1 MNPAINNYLESQ
13 QQPNRTPDMEQA
25 QVPQQAYN
33 PFDAGINKAIS
44 SARESLGM
52 TDKQQDKAL
61 RRSMAAFGNNIAQQP
76 KQKGFWNNLG
86 SVGRSLSPALQEY
99 DNSEDAALTQNNAI
113 ANQIL
118 AHQAAEDRRLGQAE
132 EKAWNRQRAE
142 DQSAQQGKMN
152 DARLDIYGLQANK
165 LRRELEQRELEPRE
179 LEQRELD
186 SSSPQAYDDK
196 TLAYIRKKNV
206 DHSEDVHKSNNVSK
220 ITIQALGDIR
230 DVLQVERDNNSWQ
243 QGSSTT
249 AQLSRFMAKT
259 TGMNDAQKTIEL
271 KRMPLFDS
279 LKQKFGARIT
289 NMDLELFMKA
299 LPGLDQPADVAINE
313 LDQRINDEKAAL
325 QERSIRQGIVETEF
339 NNSVPFYSD
348 LVSQRVDDELANLQR
363 VDDELANLQGQDTQ
377 IRMLSPEGVEFN
389 VPADKVDIF
398 KENRYR
404 MLE

>member
-1 MNPAINNYLESQ
+1 MNPAILNYLESQ
-13 QQPNRTPDMEQA
+13 QQPNQTPDMEQA

-52 TDKQQDKAL
+52 TDKQQDKAF
-61 RRSMAAFGNNIAQQP
+61 RRSMAAFGNNISQQP
-76 KQKGFWNNLG
+76 KQKGFLNNLG
-86 SVGRSLSPALQEY
+86 LFGRALSPAIQEY
-99 DNSEDAALTQNNAI
+99 DNAEDAALTQNNAI

-118 AHQAAEDRRLGQAE
+118 AHQAAQDRRLGQDE
-132 EKAWNRQRAE
+132 EKAWNRQRSE
-142 DQSAQQGKMN
+142 DQFAQQGKMN

-165 LRRELEQRELEPRE
+165 LRRELESKEP
-179 LEQRELD
+179 D

-220 ITIQALGDIR
+220 ITTQALSDIR
-230 DVLQVERDNNSWQ
+230 DVLKEERANNSWQ
-243 QGSSTT
+243 QGSSKT
-249 AQLSRFMAKT
+249 AQISRFMAKT

-348 LVSQRVDDELANLQR
+348 LVSQRVDEELAKLKG
-363 VDDELANLQGQDTQ
+363 QGAK
-377 IRMLSPEGVEFN
+377 IRMLSPQGVEFN

-398 KENRYR
+398 IENEYR
-404 MLE
+404 LLE